1 MDNEKLFE
9 LMEKMYGEM
18 QKGFKEVREEVRK
31 NSGDIRKNT
40 EAIVALEDELSQTKK
55 TLYDGYRQNAE
66 MISEIKDIVTK
77 NTEDIQDLSIAFS
90 GMKEDIN
97 FIASK
102 TIRNDSKIDKI
113 NEKLKAVK

>member
-1 MDNEKLFE
+1 
-9 LMEKMYGEM
+9 
-18 QKGFKEVREEVRK
+18 
-31 NSGDIRKNT
+31 
-40 EAIVALEDELSQTKK
+40 
-55 TLYDGYRQNAE
+55 

-77 NTEDIQDLSIAFS
+77 NTDDIQDISMVIN